1 MKTFLTLLGRE
12 VKSFFYSPIAYVV
25 LFFFLLL
32 SGVNFY
38 FQIRM
43 MNGIP
48 IEITVVQAFFST
60 AIFWFPFVLSFPLIT
75 MRSYS
80 EEFRMGTFE
89 TLTTAPVRD
98 TQVVLAKF
106 CGVLIFYCI
115 LWSPTLCSFA
125 AFQYITGKAAV
136 AAAGAYAGTYL
147 LLFLIGCFYSAVGCL
162 SSSFTKDQIIA
173 ATIAFTVTTI
183 LLLTGFI
190 PEIFDI
196 TAPAIKDLFS
206 YISAVQHMQDFSKGI
221 IDSRNIVWY
230 LSMTALTMFFTLQ
243 VFQARKWNEGKG
255 IFAVVLVIAG
265 LVAGIASYWLLRQ
278 VNTNEKLAIAIAAA
292 LGVACIS
299 LGYALLLGS
308 AGRQW
313 QIGLNTL
320 VQLCIVTGIVVMLN
334 YLSFRHFQR
343 WDYSR
348 DRKFAISSQTTNL
361 LSHLKKPV
369 RAVIFFSGA
378 GEIVPDLQALMREY
392 EFASKKKF
400 TAEFIDSY
408 RSLSRA
414 QELQTK
420 YKFGVNESIVIL
432 DYDGRSKFV
441 KAEDMADV
449 EMPDQMSMMM
459 GQTQPRIKAF
469 KGEQAITSALLELTE
484 GRTNKVYFTGGHG
497 EPDISSPD
505 LKMFAEDIKRQNI
518 QFATLNLLNVTA
530 IPDDARSLIVCGPKY
545 DFSEIEMKLLE
556 SYWGKKGRVLML
568 LNPFA
573 RTPRLSAWLSEQGVV
588 PQEDR
593 VIGLGNFLGVDE
605 NGNPKVT
612 KGTIKDAGFVV
623 LNSRTKMTKYLE
635 GTSKRLLGTTQSLQ
649 IDRVAEK
656 TAKLRIMPLLES
668 VEGFWGETDL
678 TADDEQ
684 VFFDPKKDNAG
695 PLHLALAV
703 ERGGVA
709 DDRVKIET
717 SRLVVIGNAEVL
729 GLGAR
734 RLSEGIAGDL
744 TVNALNWLLD
754 REELIGI
761 PAKEK
766 KTVTFSLDERQMGSL
781 AAAVMLILPGI
792 VAVFGLLTWWL
803 RRS

>member
-43 MNGIP
+43 MNGLP
-48 IEITVVQAFFST
+48 IEITIVQAFFST
-60 AIFWFPFVLSFPLIT
+60 AIFWFPFILSFPLIT

-89 TLTTAPVRD
+89 TLTTAPVKD

-106 CGVLIFYCI
+106 FGVLIFYCI
-115 LWSPTLCSFA
+115 LWSPTLASFA
-125 AFQYITGKAAV
+125 AFQYITGKSAV
-136 AAAGAYAGTYL
+136 GAAGAYAGTYL

-162 SSSFTKDQIIA
+162 SSSCTKDQIIA
-173 ATIAFTVTTI
+173 ATIAFTVTT
-183 LLLTGFI
+183 LLLLIGFI
-190 PEIFDI
+190 PEIFDV
-196 TAPAIKDLFS
+196 TAPAVKDLFS

-230 LSMTALTMFFTLQ
+230 LSMTSLTLFFTLQ

-255 IFAVVLVIAG
+255 IYAVLLIVLA
-265 LVAGIASYWLLRQ
+265 LAASTAAYWLMRNL
-278 VNTNEKLAIAIAAA
+278 NMNEKVAIAAA
-292 LGVACIS
+292 IALAAAFIC

-308 AGRQW
+308 DGRQW
-313 QIGLNTL
+313 QLGLNTL
-320 VQLCIVTGIVVMLN
+320 VQLCIVTGIVVMVN
-334 YLSFRHFQR
+334 YLGFRHYQR

-348 DRKFAISSQTTNL
+348 DKKFALSSQTSNL
-361 LSHLKKPV
+361 LGHLKKPV

-378 GEIVPDLQALMREY
+378 SDIVPDLQGLMREY

-400 TAEFIDSY
+400 TAEYVDPF

-420 YKFGVNESIVIL
+420 YKFGANESIVIL
-432 DYDGRSKFV
+432 DYEGRSKFV
-441 KAEDMADV
+441 NAADMADM
-449 EMPDQMSMMM
+449 EMPDQMAMMM
-459 GQTQPRIKAF
+459 GQTQPRIKGF
-469 KGEQAITSALLELTE
+469 KGEQALTSALLELTE
-484 GRTNKVYFTGGHG
+484 GKTNKVYFAGGHG
-497 EPDISSPD
+497 EPDIASPE
-505 LKMFAEDIKRQNI
+505 LKLFAEDLQRQNI
-518 QFATLNLLNVTA
+518 QFATVNLLNVTA
-530 IPDDARSLIVCGPKY
+530 IPADARCLIVCGPKY

-556 SYWGKKGRVLML
+556 SYWAKKGRVMVL

-593 VIGLGNFLGVDE
+593 VIGIGNFLGTDE

-623 LNSRTKMTKYLE
+623 LNSGTKMTKHLE
-635 GTSKRLLGTTQSLQ
+635 GASKRLLGTTQSLQ

-656 TAKLRIMPLLES
+656 TAKLRIMPLLQS

-678 TADDEQ
+678 TAPDEQ
-684 VFFDPKKDNAG
+684 VFFDAKKDNAG
-695 PLHLALAV
+695 PLNLALAV
-703 ERGGVA
+703 ERGGVI

-717 SRLVVIGNAEVL
+717 SRLVVLGNAEVL
-729 GLGAR
+729 GIGAR
-734 RLSEGIAGDL
+734 RLSEGITGDL
-744 TVNALNWLLD
+744 AVNALNWLLD
-754 REELIGI
+754 REEIIGI

-766 KTVTFSLDERQMGSL
+766 KNVTFSLDEKQMGSI
-781 AAAVMLILPGI
+781 AIAVMVILPGI
-792 VAVFGLLTWWL
+792 VALFGLLTWWQ